1 MRTVYYLLLCSTV
14 IISSACA
21 VKTTKP
27 SVLQTGGISAI
38 TNTSDIQITV
48 VKKHGAVERYCAARP
63 SDVADTKSAGVSLT
77 AGLAGNS
84 SEGINEGRSQ
94 GAISL
99 GGRDPAVLIVR
110 EMMYRACELSMNLNA
125 DSKQT
130 LEIYSTFMTAIQDIA
145 NTQTGDGI
153 EALGQSADSVLTI
166 SDSDSESTSL
176 TTSSDSSTTSD
187 TTE

>member
-1 MRTVYYLLLCSTV
+1 MRIAYYLLLCSTV
-14 IISSACA
+14 FFSSACA

-38 TNTSDIQITV
+38 SNTSDIQITV

-145 NTQTGDGI
+145 NTQTGDGNK
-153 EALGQSADSVLTI
+153 ALGLSADSVLTRP
-166 SDSDSESTSL
+166 DL
-176 TTSSDSSTTSD
+176 STTSD
-187 TTE
+187 TTDDGED